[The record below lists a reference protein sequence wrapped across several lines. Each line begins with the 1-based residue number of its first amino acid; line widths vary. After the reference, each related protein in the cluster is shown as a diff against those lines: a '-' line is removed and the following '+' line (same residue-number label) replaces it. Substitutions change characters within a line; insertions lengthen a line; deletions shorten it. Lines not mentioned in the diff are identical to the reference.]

1 MIIQQIKL
9 SEYAKRMGVGYR
21 TAQQWF
27 YKGQIEGAY
36 KDDNGRIY
44 VKSVSFEDKKENA
57 VVIYT
62 RVSSHE
68 QKNDLERQMERL
80 KLYCASKGYKIH
92 KEVKE
97 VASGMNDNRRQLNA
111 VLNDNKVTKIV
122 VEHKDRLTRFG
133 FNHMKLLLNRLNI
146 QIEVINE
153 TENKKEE
160 LINDFVSI
168 ITSFCAKLYGK
179 RNGKQKAKELKQI
192 IL

>member
-9 SEYAKRMGVGYR
+9 SEYAKKMGVGYR

-36 KDDNGRIY
+36 KDGNGRIY
-44 VKSVSFEDKKENA
+44 VKTNSFEDKKEEA
-57 VVIYT
+57 VVIYA

-68 QKNDLERQMERL
+68 QKNDLERQIERL
-80 KLYCASKGYKIH
+80 RLYCASKGYKIY

-97 VASGMNDNRRQLNA
+97 VASGMNDNRRQLN
-111 VLNDNKVTKIV
+111 VILNDNKVTKIV

-133 FNHMKLLLNRLNI
+133 FNHMKLLLNRLNM

-160 LINDFVSI
+160 LVNDFVSI

>member
-1 MIIQQIKL
+1 MVPQQIKL
-9 SEYAKRMGVGYR
+9 SEYAKRMGVVYR

-44 VKSVSFEDKKENA
+44 VRLASFEPKIGNS
-57 VVIYT
+57 VVIYG
-62 RVSSHE
+62 RVSSHG
-68 QKNDLERQMERL
+68 QKEDLERQMERL
-80 KLYCASKGYKIH
+80 RLYCASKGYKIY

-97 VASGMNDNRRQLNA
+97 IASGMNDNRKKLNA
-111 VLNDNKVTKIV
+111 ILTDKNTEKIV

-146 QIEVINE
+146 QIEVMSE
-153 TENKKEE
+153 TGNKKEE
-160 LINDFVSI
+160 LVNDFVSI

-179 RNGKQKAKELKQI
+179 RNGKEKAKELKKI
-192 IL
+192 IV